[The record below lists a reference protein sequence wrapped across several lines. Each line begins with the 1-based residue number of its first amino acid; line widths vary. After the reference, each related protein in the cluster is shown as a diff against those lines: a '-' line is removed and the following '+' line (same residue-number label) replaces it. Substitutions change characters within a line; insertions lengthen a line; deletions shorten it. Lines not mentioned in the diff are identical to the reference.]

1 MEIDVSTTFYSD
13 LTMHDLPTILLSYGV
28 ELKQRG
34 EQYIAKCIAHD
45 DHNPSMSVYI
55 NGTGKYT
62 THCFSCGFHEDAIGV
77 VAHME
82 GITTAEAILKLQEP
96 AFDGASRYA
105 KIIGEKKLK
114 RPERETYPPPA
125 DAPMP
130 KMDWLIDRDTGEC
143 FGDPVAVYTYRTA
156 SGEVWFYE
164 ARFMVSGKKE
174 PRCWS
179 WGRRGSAP
187 EKWECAFPTG
197 IRPMYGLDQVAA
209 KQTAQIMLC
218 EGPRKAEAAQKL
230 FPSLACIGYAG
241 GCQSWKKTDWMP
253 IAGRKVLMWPDAD
266 DKGRESFAALA
277 QHLLTLGCQVWILD
291 TAAMAD
297 GWDAADAIE
306 EGYTPE
312 MAMAWAKKNKG
323 EQVALS
329 EAPEPEHIP
338 GALPIEAYS
347 KARMEELNQA
357 HDEVWTTEPAD
368 LFAEF
373 IVPPL
378 RDNMLPKVIEDF
390 VKDRA
395 YIINTDACFGAL
407 SCIVTAAGVIDDRIK
422 LEVGHDWHE
431 SARLWGCIVGESST
445 KKSPMLMAVTKPLAA
460 LVEKV
465 SKEDAEI
472 GRKQDIIDARY
483 KAAMKKYTE
492 ACIESDDHDIPMPPM
507 AKREE
512 RLRVKVKGLTTEGL
526 EEVLRD
532 CPRGIFCDQDELAG
546 WLGSMDA
553 YRAAGAKKDRG
564 LWLEAYNGGPL
575 QKDLVGRGSFLI
587 PNWSVTIMGGIQPS
601 KIRELAPNMSD
612 DGLLQRFLVVCSE
625 KPGGPA
631 REDEKPNTA
640 ALQAWHDL
648 IDALYHTKPG
658 GTYVRMSDEARAIR
672 RKAVLEISGIINA
685 GFISSAFTS
694 ALGKWEGVS
703 ARLMLTYHCIEC
715 ASESR
720 HPESSAISAE
730 TATRAMNYLM
740 NHLLPHAVSFY
751 EDGLG
756 QSESQVICKLIADA
770 IVAQGFT
777 ELTTRWLS
785 QYGPN
790 RWRTASEEKQRQ
802 VLMRL
807 TELGWIQ
814 AATMA
819 GTVTKRPTRYRVNPH
834 VHELCAKHKAAAL
847 DRIEKQREI
856 GKRIRDGAQC

>member
-1 MEIDVSTTFYSD
+1 
-13 LTMHDLPTILLSYGV
+13 MHDLPTILLSYGV

-45 DHNPSMSVYI
+45 DHNPSMAVYI

-62 THCFSCGFHEDAIGV
+62 THCYSCGFHEDAVGV

-82 GITTAEAILKLQEP
+82 RIPVAEAFRKLQEP
-96 AFDGASRYA
+96 TFDGASRYA
-105 KIIGEKKLK
+105 QIIGEKKLK
-114 RPERETYPPPA
+114 RTERETYPPPP

-130 KMDWLIDRDTGEC
+130 KMGWLIDSDTGEP
-143 FGDPVAVYTYRTA
+143 FGEPVAVYTYKQA
-156 SGEVWFYE
+156 DGAVWFYE
-164 ARFMVSGKKE
+164 ARFMVAGKKE

-179 WGRRGSAP
+179 WGKRGAAP
-187 EKWECAFPTG
+187 EKWECAFPIG
-197 IRPMYGLDQVAA
+197 IRPMYGLDQLAT
-209 KQTAQIMLC
+209 KPTAQIILC
-218 EGPRKAEAAQKL
+218 EGPRKAEAAQTL
-230 FPSLACIGYAG
+230 LPSLACVGYAG
-241 GCQSWKKTDWMP
+241 GCQSWKKTDWTP
-253 IAGRKVLMWPDAD
+253 IAGRKVIMWPDAD
-266 DKGRESFAALA
+266 DKGRESFAELA
-277 QHLLTLGCQVWILD
+277 QHLLTLGCQAWMLD
-291 TAAMAD
+291 TTSMPD
-297 GWDAADAIE
+297 GWDAADAID
-306 EGYTPE
+306 EGYTTT
-312 MAMAWAKKNKG
+312 MAMAWAKKHKG
-323 EQVALS
+323 EPVELLS
-329 EAPEPEHIP
+329 APEPEPIP
-338 GALPIEAYS
+338 EQPPIDDYIE
-347 KARMEELNQA
+347 QA
-357 HDEVWTTEPAD
+357 IQHPDGEDWTKEPAD

-378 RDNMLPKVIEDF
+378 RENMLPKVIEDF

-395 YIINTDACFGAL
+395 HIINTDACFGAL

-445 KKSPMLMAVTKPLAA
+445 KKSPMLQAVTKPLGA

-492 ACIESDDHDIPMPPM
+492 ACIESDDCDVPMPPM

-564 LWLEAYNGGPL
+564 LWLEAYNGGPM

-631 REDEKPNTA
+631 RENETPNVA
-640 ALQAWHDL
+640 AIQAWHDL
-648 IDALYHTKPG
+648 IDALYHTTHG

-672 RKAVLEISGIINA
+672 RKAVMELSGIINS
-685 GFISSAFTS
+685 GFISNAFTS

-715 ASESR
+715 ATMGR
-720 HPESSAISAE
+720 HPESESVSAD

-790 RWRTASEEKQRQ
+790 RWRTATEDKQRQ

-807 TELGWIQ
+807 TELGWIK
-814 AATMA
+814 AANMQES
-819 GTVTKRPTRYRVNPH
+819 VTRRPTRYKVNPN
-834 VHELCAKHKAAAL
+834 VHELCAHHKAAAL
-847 DRIEKQREI
+847 ARIESQREI
-856 GKRIRDGAQC
+856 GKRIRAGSTQC

>member
-1 MEIDVSTTFYSD
+1 
-13 LTMHDLPTILLSYGV
+13 MHDLVSILLSYGV

-45 DHNPSMSVYI
+45 DRNPSMSVYI

-62 THCFSCGFHEDAIGV
+62 THCFSCGFHEDAAGV

-82 GITTAEAILKLQEP
+82 GIPIEDALRKLKDP
-96 AFDGASRYA
+96 TFDGASRYA
-105 KIIGEKKLK
+105 QIIADKKPK
-114 RPERETYPPPA
+114 RTERVTYPPPA

-130 KMDWLIDRDTGEC
+130 KMGWLIDKDTGEP
-143 FGDPVAVYTYRTA
+143 FGEPVAVYTYRTA
-156 SGEVWFYE
+156 EGSVNYYE
-164 ARFMVSGKKE
+164 ARFIVAGKKE

-179 WGRRGSAP
+179 WGRRGAAP
-187 EKWECAFPTG
+187 EKWECAFPIG
-197 IRPMYGLDQVAA
+197 IRTMYGLDQVVAA
-209 KQTAQIMLC
+209 PESQIILC
-218 EGPRKAEAAQKL
+218 EGPRKAEAAKTFFAAL
-230 FPSLACIGYAG
+230 PCIGYAG
-241 GCQSWKKTDWMP
+241 GCQSWKKTDWSP
-253 IAGRKVLMWPDAD
+253 VAGRRIIMWPDAD
-266 DKGRESFAALA
+266 DKGRQSFAALA
-277 QHLLTLGCQVWILD
+277 QHLVTIGCQVWILD
-291 TAAMAD
+291 TSDKAE

-306 EGYTPE
+306 EGYTPS
-312 MAMAWAKKNKG
+312 MIMAWAKASKG
-323 EQVALS
+323 EQIVAAVVES
-329 EAPEPEHIP
+329 EPQPAIADDYEQHI
-338 GALPIEAYS
+338 AEAITHPS
-347 KARMEELNQA
+347 GEE
-357 HDEVWTTEPAD
+357 WTTEPAD

-395 YIINTDACFGAL
+395 YIINTDSCFGAL

-422 LEVGHDWHE
+422 IEVGHDWHE

-445 KKSPMLMAVTKPLAA
+445 KKSPMLMAVTKPLGA
-460 LVEKV
+460 LIEKV
-465 SKEDAEI
+465 AKEDAEI

-483 KAAMKKYTE
+483 KAQMKKYTE
-492 ACIESDDHDIPMPPM
+492 ACIESDDHNLPMPPM
-507 AKREE
+507 VKREE
-512 RLRVKVKGLTTEGL
+512 RHRVKVKSLTTEGM

-532 CPRGIFCDQDELAG
+532 CPRGIFCDLDELAG

-553 YRAAGAKKDRG
+553 YRAAGAKKDRA

-587 PNWSVTIMGGIQPS
+587 QNWSVTIMGGIQPS

-631 REDEKPNTA
+631 RENETPNIA
-640 ALQAWHDL
+640 ALKAWSDL
-648 IDALYHTKPG
+648 IDTLYHTSPG
-658 GTYVRMSDEARAIR
+658 GTLVKMTDEARAIR
-672 RKAVLEISGIINA
+672 RKAVLEISGIINS
-685 GFISSAFTS
+685 GFISNSFTS
-694 ALGKWEGVS
+694 ALGKWEGAS

-715 ASESR
+715 ASAGV
-720 HPESSAISAE
+720 HPESVPVAAD

-756 QSESQVICKLIADA
+756 QSESQAICKLIADA

-777 ELTTRWLS
+777 ELTTRWLA

-790 RWRTASEEKQRQ
+790 RWRIAGEDRQRQ
-802 VLMRL
+802 VLARL

-814 AATMA
+814 AANMA
-819 GTVTKRPTRYRVNPH
+819 GSVTKRPTRYNVNPH

-847 DRIEKQREI
+847 QRIESQREI
-856 GKRIRDGAQC
+856 GKRIRAGSTQC